1 MAGKPL
7 SIAAMLQE
15 GLPKKKQQPGIVVKN
30 RFNVF
35 KDRSVSSASS
45 RAEPQKRP
53 RIESP
58 EVVDRNGA
66 FTAMADEEEKL
77 RKAKGLIDSCK
88 KDISSLVE
96 KGMEGLLINVLNNIT
111 EWMQVTTGVQETT
124 ANVVV
129 DSFNKVTS
137 PARKSRRDSPRKY
150 PEVVDKELEEKK
162 AKKKKFVQEVREAE
176 RSTLIFKTNMGTVPV
191 MNPDTMKRKF
201 TENLA
206 AAAAQV
212 EGGPEGRPSPD
223 AASKLDDALEM
234 VTKMEFFG
242 KETKKAKKKDNRE
255 QDEDFY
261 TIPVRLFFKDKTT
274 RDAAD
279 TRLKK
284 MCKLGGTVP
293 YHRTLRNVINKT
305 IEDCKAKYPNNFIQ
319 VKVDAE
325 NFQLRVSRLG
335 GGQWYNNIETINLP
349 ESALDLSRAGPRNHQ
364 SEDSDSAKSP
374 EMEVVVSEQSQG

>member
-1 MAGKPL
+1 
-7 SIAAMLQE
+7 
-15 GLPKKKQQPGIVVKN
+15 
-30 RFNVF
+30 
-35 KDRSVSSASS
+35 
-45 RAEPQKRP
+45 
-53 RIESP
+53 
-58 EVVDRNGA
+58 
-66 FTAMADEEEKL
+66 
-77 RKAKGLIDSCK
+77 
-88 KDISSLVE
+88 
-96 KGMEGLLINVLNNIT
+96 MEGPLISILNNIT

-137 PARKSRRDSPRKY
+137 PPRKSRRDSPRKY
-150 PEVVDKELEEKK
+150 PEVVDREQEEKK
-162 AKKKKFVQEVREAE
+162 ARKKKFVQEVREAE

-206 AAAAQV
+206 TAAAEV
-212 EGGPEGRPSPD
+212 EGGPEGRPSQD

-242 KETKKAKKKDNRE
+242 KETKKAKKKDSRE
-255 QDEDFY
+255 EEEDFY

-284 MCKLGGTVP
+284 MCKMGGTVP

-305 IEDCKAKYPNNFIQ
+305 IEDCKAKYPNNYIQ
-319 VKVDAE
+319 VKVDE
-325 NFQLRVSRLG
+325 RIS
-335 GGQWYNNIETINLP
+335 
-349 ESALDLSRAGPRNHQ
+349 S
-364 SEDSDSAKSP
+364 
-374 EMEVVVSEQSQG
+374 